1 MSVSIAS
8 SSGVL
13 PQRLPTRRRGYA
25 RTEEVSNAEDVAS
38 SFEQVTAK
46 VNGQSLRLL
55 CTVPTWSSSPMHC
68 LDLHDLHDLRNRSI
82 VFVHELLKLLRAS
95 GIQATYRLVPSSVDL
110 ATISISASETSSKQQ
125 LPIDHDLLATAQ
137 DTEHGKTLLARTR
150 EGPVIIMT

>member
-25 RTEEVSNAEDVAS
+25 RTEEVSNAEDVVS

-46 VNGQSLRLL
+46 VHGQSLRLL

-82 VFVHELLKLLRAS
+82 VFVHDLLKLLRAS

-110 ATISISASETSSKQQ
+110 ATISISASETPKQQ
-125 LPIDHDLLATAQ
+125 PPIDHDLLATVQ